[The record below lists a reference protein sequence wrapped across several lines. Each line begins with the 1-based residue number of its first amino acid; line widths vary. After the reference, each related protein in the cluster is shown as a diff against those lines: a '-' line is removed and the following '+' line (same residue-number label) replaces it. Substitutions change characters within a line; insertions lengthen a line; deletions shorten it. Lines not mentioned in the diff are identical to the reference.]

1 MAALITHLCASTCA
15 FTWMVIEWLHLGKPS
30 IVGDDFSFACV
41 CHCCT
46 AGSEH
51 GAHECCILV
60 LTSSS
65 PQASPR
71 EL

>member
-30 IVGDDFSFACV
+30 IVGDDLSFAFV
-41 CHCCT
+41 LFL
-46 AGSEH
+46 ALSMVLID
-51 GAHECCILV
+51 CCIV
-60 LTSSS
+60 LASSF
-65 PQASPR
+65 PQASPQ